1 MILNLRTKNF
11 YKVSSFKTLFYS
23 DKIIALEGGRF
34 FLVPLGCSKIRNKT
48 HHTNSLYYDPA
59 LL

>member
-11 YKVSSFKTLFYS
+11 YKVSSIKTLFYS

-34 FLVPLGCSKIRNKT
+34 F
-48 HHTNSLYYDPA
+48 
-59 LL
+59 